1 METKLTRLFVEFFES
16 EQASGIILILCT
28 MSAVVIANSPLG
40 INFVDFWHIK
50 AGFEAGDLH
59 LKYSLE
65 HWINDGLMAIFFLL
79 IGLEIER
86 ELYIGEL
93 SSPQNASLPIF
104 AAIGGM
110 LMPALLHLFF
120 NHRTDTQKGFGIP
133 MATDIAFA
141 LGVLSLLG
149 KRIPAALK
157 VFLAA
162 LAIMDDLGAIIVIA
176 IFYVSGFSL
185 FYLLLALSIF
195 GGLLLLNRFRVYRL
209 AFYLIPGIV
218 MWYCFLQS
226 GVHAT
231 LAGVLL
237 AFAIPFAGGDETSP
251 SYKLQHFLH
260 RPVAFVIMPLF
271 AFANTGI
278 ALTGNWIQGLITL
291 NAIGI
296 LTGLLIGKPLGIVLF
311 AFSAIKL
318 HLSRLPDGVSWK
330 HIIGAGFLG
339 GIGFTMSIFITL
351 LAFGNA
357 DTAQTSKI
365 AIVIGSLAAGIAGF
379 IILTKKPAGETA

>member
-1 METKLTRLFVEFFES
+1 MRTKLTRLFIEFFES

-40 INFVDFWHIK
+40 TNFVDFWHIK
-50 AGFEAGDLH
+50 AGFEAGDLR

-93 SSPQNASLPIF
+93 SNPQNASLPIF

-120 NHRTDTQKGFGIP
+120 NHGTETQKGFGIP

-157 VFLAA
+157 VFLTA

-176 IFYVSGFSL
+176 IFYVSDFSL
-185 FYLLLALSIF
+185 FYLLAALSIF
-195 GGLLLLNRFRVYRL
+195 GDY
-209 AFYLIPGIV
+209 Y
-218 MWYCFLQS
+218 Y
-226 GVHAT
+226 
-231 LAGVLL
+231 
-237 AFAIPFAGGDETSP
+237 
-251 SYKLQHFLH
+251 
-260 RPVAFVIMPLF
+260 
-271 AFANTGI
+271 
-278 ALTGNWIQGLITL
+278 
-291 NAIGI
+291 
-296 LTGLLIGKPLGIVLF
+296 
-311 AFSAIKL
+311 
-318 HLSRLPDGVSWK
+318 
-330 HIIGAGFLG
+330 
-339 GIGFTMSIFITL
+339 
-351 LAFGNA
+351 
-357 DTAQTSKI
+357 
-365 AIVIGSLAAGIAGF
+365 
-379 IILTKKPAGETA
+379 